1 MTQYICLHCNFGA
14 TDRTQFPNSEHVC
27 KNCMRDR
34 PIAWKAALYILA
46 RSNDSFPTE
55 LKTKPAKRAK
65 ALHHLQNLS
74 NPPTKELMERI
85 CFDTI
90 VFKEWTKKKVELQT
104 FKGGQCAY
112 SDACLEYMTDWFNAR
127 RSSGNINIH
136 ESDIEKCSWTE
147 SHTIPSPTML
157 SPWSSPSPVSAV
169 SAIGDNSVVPEYVI
183 SEWELKMRKAQRKN
197 KILRKSYD
205 ELEQRSYK
213 TDQRNNELEI
223 ANQTMRAL
231 IAHLT
236 NQLINVQLTSPT
248 IPFSSI
254 LKT

>member
-1 MTQYICLHCNFGA
+1 MTQYTCLHCNFGA

-27 KNCMRDR
+27 KNCIRDR
-34 PIAWKAALYILA
+34 PIAWKAALYILS
-46 RSNDSFPTE
+46 RSNGSFPAE
-55 LKTKPAKRAK
+55 LKIKPAKRAK

-74 NPPTKELMERI
+74 NSPTKALMERI

-90 VFKEWTKKKVELQT
+90 VFKEWAKKKLELQT
-104 FKGGQCAY
+104 LKGGQCAY
-112 SDACLEYMTDWFNAR
+112 SDACLEYMTDWFQAR
-127 RSSGNINIH
+127 RISGNINIH

-147 SHTIPSPTML
+147 SATML
-157 SPWSSPSPVSAV
+157 SPWSSPSPASAV
-169 SAIGDNSVVPEYVI
+169 SAIGDNSVAPEPVI
-183 SEWELKMRKAQRKN
+183 SEWELKARKAQRKN
-197 KILRKSYD
+197 IILRKSHD
-205 ELEQRSYK
+205 ELEKRCNK
-213 TDQRNNELEI
+213 TDHRNNELEI

-248 IPFSSI
+248 IPFNSI